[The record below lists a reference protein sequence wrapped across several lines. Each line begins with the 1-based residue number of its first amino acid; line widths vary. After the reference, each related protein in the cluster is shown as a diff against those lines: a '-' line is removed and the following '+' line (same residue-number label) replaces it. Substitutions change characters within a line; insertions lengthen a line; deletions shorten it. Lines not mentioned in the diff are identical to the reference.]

1 MRSVTFYGRIH
12 ARLHFISI
20 LLLTIFTCFVNGTW
34 AFAAEGPSSG
44 SPNPDKVSVLA
55 DHIRFNH
62 RTHLIHANGHAF
74 LQRGNLYLQADQ
86 LILDKKT
93 NVVWASGHVR
103 FRAPKTLMTGPRM
116 KMNLETGHATV
127 YDGKVQT
134 TQFYNQ
140 GNIRQEYTYY
150 IHGKTIERVT
160 PDHFHVID
168 GGVTTCDC
176 LPNTSPTW
184 LLSTDNGDVYLGDHF
199 SSVGDTLDI
208 KGIPAIYLPYF
219 SFPTAPK
226 KSGFLFPFVQFNN
239 IQGVV
244 FYDSFFWNLDPSYDL
259 TFTFDEMSNFGLGE
273 GITYRQSISAN
284 QNLSFNILQQGVDD
298 PALNLH
304 SNIMSTTDL
313 YSYMGENTTV
323 VGNINYVSAQDFYQ
337 LMSAG
342 STMTFSPMMMSSV
355 FANFYQD
362 DSEINLA
369 GIYNEDIFPGLNTN
383 VSKLPQGSSNLYD
396 YRLGDSPFY
405 FSSFLSGVMFQSGS
419 IYLQRGVIEPSLD
432 GSFSL
437 GDGAL
442 LISPHARVL
451 ESAYST
457 TYTTLS
463 PYAQTIPNFGVTAES
478 TLERNFTLPA
488 FLGGGTL
495 THQIQFDTDYEYAPQ
510 NNETPI
516 IQSGFTD
523 NILGMNTLYYAVTNR
538 FFYNGSHGSEELL
551 SLKLAEDYQLGT
563 EPYNSTP
570 VDYAGQL
577 LPNPFLPLNQPFS
590 PVYASAHI
598 LPGNPVSVFGEG
610 FFNPQQGD
618 FQTEDTAIVL
628 NQAALMDSPILF
640 QFQIG
645 QTGIRQGGVPMMG
658 NFFSPTAMTVAYDQ
672 PEDVNFLVPAINF
685 TTKMGIFGGIAY
697 YDDLGRGSSA
707 GIQMESFNGGYNGK
721 CWSAAFMYYVVQEPA
736 PLPAQTGFG
745 FTLSLNGIAALAPI
759 INPIMP
765 LPVP

>member
-1 MRSVTFYGRIH
+1 MTRTCGS
-12 ARLHFISI
+12 
-20 LLLTIFTCFVNGTW
+20 LLASCFFRVVIAIALLFSPWLDGLWN
-34 AFAAEGPSSG
+34 ADAEEVSQNAGQS
-44 SPNPDKVSVLA
+44 DKVSVLA

-62 RTHLIHANGHAF
+62 KTHLIHANGHAF
-74 LQRGNLYLQADQ
+74 LQRGNLYLQADE
-86 LILDKKT
+86 LILNKRT

-116 KMNLETGHATV
+116 RMNLSTGHATV
-127 YDGKVQT
+127 FNGKVQT
-134 TQFYNQ
+134 TQYYTQ
-140 GNIRQEYTYY
+140 GNIRQLYTYY
-150 IHGKTIERVT
+150 IHGQTIERVT
-160 PDHFHVID
+160 PDHFHVVK

-176 LPNTSPTW
+176 LPDSSPDW
-184 LLSTDNGDVYLGDHF
+184 LLSTNSGDVFLGDHF
-199 SSVGDTLDI
+199 SSAGDTLDI

-259 TFTFDEMSNFGLGE
+259 TFAFDEMSNFGLGE
-273 GITYRQSISAN
+273 GITYRQSISSV
-284 QNLSFNILQQGVDD
+284 QNLSFNILQQGVND
-298 PALNLH
+298 PALGLR

-313 YSYMGENTTV
+313 YSYMGENSTV

-355 FANFYQD
+355 FANYYGD
-362 DSEINLA
+362 NSEVSLT
-369 GIYNEDIFPGLNTN
+369 GEYNEDIFPGLNTT

-405 FSSFLSGVMFQSGS
+405 FSSFLSGVMFQTGS
-419 IYLQRGVIEPSLD
+419 IYLQRGVIEPSFD

-437 GDGAL
+437 ADGG
-442 LISPHARVL
+442 LIVSPHARIL
-451 ESAYST
+451 EAAYST
-457 TYTTLS
+457 TNTTLS
-463 PYAQTIPNFGVTAES
+463 PYNQTIPNFGMTAES
-478 TLERNFTLPA
+478 TLERNFTLPS

-495 THQIQFDTDYEYAPQ
+495 THQIQFDSDFEYAPQ

-523 NILGMNTLYYAVTNR
+523 NILGMNSLYYSVTNR
-538 FFYNGSHGSEELL
+538 FFYSGSGGPEELL
-551 SLKLAEDYQLGT
+551 SVKLAEAYQLGT

-570 VDYAGQL
+570 VNYAGQL
-577 LPNPFLPLNQPFS
+577 LPNPFVPLNQPFS
-590 PVYASAHI
+590 PIYASAHI

-628 NQAALMDSPILF
+628 NQAALIDAPVMF

-645 QTGIRQGGVPMMG
+645 QTSIRQGAVPMMG
-658 NFFSPTAMTVAYDQ
+658 NFFSPTAITVGYDQ
-672 PEDVNFLVPAINF
+672 PESVNFIVPAINV
-685 TTKMGIFGGIAY
+685 TTKMGLFGGIAY
-697 YDDLGRGSSA
+697 YDDLGGGPSG

-745 FTLSLNGIAALAPI
+745 FTISLNGIAALAPI